1 MADRFEQTETN
12 MEGNPRVAFPG
23 VEESTGG
30 RSRQAPV
37 ASASRSEVEPSA
49 GVRDALVS
57 SEPVLPEPVRWD
69 LGRWEDD
76 GGRVVG

>member
-12 MEGNPRVAFPG
+12 LERNPRVAFPE
-23 VEESTGG
+23 VAESTGG
-30 RSRQAPV
+30 RR
-37 ASASRSEVEPSA
+37 REVEPSA